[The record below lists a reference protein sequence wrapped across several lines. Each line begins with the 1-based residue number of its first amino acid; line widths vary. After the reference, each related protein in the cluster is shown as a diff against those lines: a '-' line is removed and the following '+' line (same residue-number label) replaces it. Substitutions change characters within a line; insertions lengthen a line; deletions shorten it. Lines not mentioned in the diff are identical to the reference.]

1 MEYTEAHIE
10 ILLELSD
17 IKGLSNKQLTEILGK
32 RKTNLSRA
40 LGELEEQGIIF
51 KGEPRKSIEGKNIRR
66 YLIILAFAI
75 QTTFQY

>member
-17 IKGLSNKQLTEILGK
+17 IKGLSNKQLTEILGR

-51 KGEPRKSIEGKNIRR
+51 KGEPRKSIEGKKYTEIP
-66 YLIILAFAI
+66 YYLAF
-75 QTTFQY
+75 